1 MENSHRLAKA
11 LHEVLTEIV
20 KIVHENSARTV
31 QPIAAPTPAQVEQP
45 ALPER
50 LLYPLPE
57 AQQRLGGISRTT
69 LYSLIGRGELAVV
82 KIGNRSFI
90 TQAALTDFVT
100 GLSQTTSTRN

>member
-1 MENSHRLAKA
+1 MENSDRLAKA
-11 LHEVLTEIV
+11 LREILTKIARIV
-20 KIVHENSARTV
+20 NQNSTRNIETL
-31 QPIAAPTPAQVEQP
+31 AAPTPALVEQS

-69 LYSLIGRGELAVV
+69 LYGLIGRGDLAVV

-90 TQAALTDFVT
+90 TQAALTDFVAR
-100 GLSQTTSTRN
+100 LSQTASTGS